1 MNITLCGSTRF
12 IEQFKAWNLWLSLH
26 GHVVYSVATS
36 VKGDFEPNV
45 AQKIVL
51 DLVHLKKISNSNE
64 ILVIDIP
71 RSPDQHLKHFMEQN
85 PGAEPYI
92 GFSTAREIA
101 WASMEGKRIC
111 YVSEMVELI
120 PNYNRTWVQAETEVM
135 QALSK
140 GS

>member
-12 IEQFKAWNLWLSLH
+12 IEQFKAWNLWLSLR
-26 GHVVYSVATS
+26 GHAVYSVATS
-36 VKGDFEPNV
+36 VKGDFEPNT

-71 RSPDQHLKHFMEQN
+71 RSPDMHLKHFMEQN
-85 PGAEPYI
+85 PGYEPYI

-101 WASMEGKRIC
+101 WASMENKRVSYI
-111 YVSEMVELI
+111 SEMVELI